1 MQQLT
6 KILTL
11 ALLVFFTACKKD
23 DDTASGGGDDLVRT
37 WKVVEVSCTD
47 GKTTTTDGTDVISAT
62 YTFTGK
68 NITSTVV
75 FKDDKTFSSTG
86 SYTQVLKTTVQ
97 GQTFTSEITLNDFAS
112 TGTWSK
118 QGNTLT
124 LKNNANETQNG
135 EIVELSSSKLRLKYL
150 LNSTETDGAGTIVTQ
165 KATINYVLEPK

>member
-23 DDTASGGGDDLVRT
+23 DETDGGGDDLVRT

-47 GKTTTTDGTDVISAT
+47 GKTTTTDGTDVITAT

-86 SYTQVLKTTVQ
+86 SYTQVLKTTLQ

-124 LKNNANETQNG
+124 IKDNMNQTQDA
-135 EIVELSSSKLRLKYL
+135 EIVELTSAKLRLKYL
-150 LNSTETDGAGTIVTQ
+150 VSTTETDPSGLVSTQ

>member
-23 DDTASGGGDDLVRT
+23 DDTSDGGGDDLVRT
-37 WKVVEVSCTD
+37 WKVTDVSCTD
-47 GKTTTTDGTDVISAT
+47 GKTTTTDGTDVITAT
-62 YTFTGK
+62 FTFTGK
-68 NITSTVV
+68 NITSTVL
-75 FKDDKTFSSTG
+75 FKDDKSFSSTG
-86 SYTQVLKTTVQ
+86 SYTQVLKTTLQ
-97 GQTFTSEITLNDFAS
+97 GQTFTSEIMLNDFAS

-124 LKNNANETQNG
+124 LKDSQNNTQDA
-135 EIVELSSSKLRLKYL
+135 EIVELTSTKLRLKYL
-150 LNSTETDGAGTIVTQ
+150 VNTTENDGSGLIVTQ